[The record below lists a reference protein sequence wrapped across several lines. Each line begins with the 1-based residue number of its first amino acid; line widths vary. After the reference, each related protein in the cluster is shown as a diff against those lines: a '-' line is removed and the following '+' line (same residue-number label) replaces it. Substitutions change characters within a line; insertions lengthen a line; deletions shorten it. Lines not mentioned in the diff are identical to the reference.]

1 MSFSQKSNVDHRF
14 ASQRSD
20 SISSTSS
27 ISSVASFLPKAPIG
41 IGDSPNLEWKQDNK
55 CYVCLKKFGLGSR
68 HHCRYCGNSVCKKHS
83 MVKQIEDVQEKTR
96 ICDNCDVE
104 LIKNKIRSDIL
115 EEIAALRDNIEITK
129 ESLNKAEAERYE
141 KNQKVLEIEE
151 ELMKAEK
158 EFRKREEELQSKL
171 AEEQAKS
178 QQNND
183 FLDCITKNLDLSHK
197 NENEMTHKFMD
208 IEKKTEDFRN
218 EAVKQKQIKT
228 ELFAQLEHDNNKIK
242 NSLPIDVVK
251 ASLCDK
257 CRQRITVNGPSNDDS
272 VIST

>member
-1 MSFSQKSNVDHRF
+1 
-14 ASQRSD
+14 
-20 SISSTSS
+20 
-27 ISSVASFLPKAPIG
+27 
-41 IGDSPNLEWKQDNK
+41 
-55 CYVCLKKFGLGSR
+55 
-68 HHCRYCGNSVCKKHS
+68 
-83 MVKQIEDVQEKTR
+83 
-96 ICDNCDVE
+96 
-104 LIKNKIRSDIL
+104 
-115 EEIAALRDNIEITK
+115 
-129 ESLNKAEAERYE
+129 
-141 KNQKVLEIEE
+141 
-151 ELMKAEK
+151 MKAEK